1 MLKNNKFLV
10 FFKNLCYT
18 LVGDRMEKKKS
29 TTKSNKK
36 GTNVSAKKNTTS
48 KKVAP
53 TKKTNTTKEDT
64 TVKTETIKKVVE
76 TKKVKEEKE
85 INMARPINIKQVEAS
100 DEFAGNEI
108 RKLLIIIGAVC
119 AVMLSF
125 YFITEFV
132 IKNKKDDNTNNDT
145 PKTETVIQ
153 YEEILMGSSLNQGSG
168 EYYVF
173 AYLEDDDML
182 NVYNSYIDSYNKIDG
197 HKKVYKV
204 NLSNDFN
211 KSYVSGTDE
220 YYLEGSDVSKI
231 KVRGTT
237 LIKVIDNSISYSYRN
252 SDTIIDKLTRLIG

>member
-1 MLKNNKFLV
+1 M
-10 FFKNLCYT
+10 CYT
-18 LVGDRMEKKKS
+18 EVGDRMEKKKS

-36 GTNVSAKKNTTS
+36 GTSANTKKGTTS
-48 KKVAP
+48 KTAT
-53 TKKTNTTKEDT
+53 TKKTTNSPAKKE
-64 TVKTETIKKVVE
+64 VSKKVVE
-76 TKKVKEEKE
+76 TPKKVEKEENKV
-85 INMARPINIKQVEAS
+85 NMVKPVNNQKVEVN

-132 IKNKKDDNTNNDT
+132 IKNKKDDEKENK
-145 PKTETVIQ
+145 PKIDAVIQ
-153 YEEILMGSSLNQGSG
+153 YDEILMGSSLNQGSG

-173 AYLEDDDML
+173 AYLEDDTML
-182 NVYNSYIDSYNKIDG
+182 NVYNSYIEEYNKIDG
-197 HKKVYKV
+197 HKKIYKV

-220 YYLEGSDVSKI
+220 YYLEGKDASKI

-237 LIKVIDNSISYSYRN
+237 LIKVIDNEISYSYRN
-252 SDTIIDKLTRLIG
+252 SETIIDKLTRLIG